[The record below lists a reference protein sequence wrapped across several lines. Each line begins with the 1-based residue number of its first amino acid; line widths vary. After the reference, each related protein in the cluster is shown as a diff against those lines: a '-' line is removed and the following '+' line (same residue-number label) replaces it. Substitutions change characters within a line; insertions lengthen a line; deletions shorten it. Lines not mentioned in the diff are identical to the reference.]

1 MLHCDADSLALAALG
16 EHLSDEERRHL
27 AACPR
32 CQQVLDQNAAVVSTA
47 RQVTNG
53 DIPSEPPTKVWDAIS
68 RELGLDLSVTP
79 FVPDP
84 TDAAE
89 RGQVIALARYQQR
102 QQQIQSKSR
111 WLTAAAAVAGI
122 AIGAVGVAALPDRAA
137 SGDLVAQ
144 SELAVVPVNAG
155 GTDLATVDTS
165 GTARIVDTDG
175 QDFAEVDARN
185 LPEVDGYYEVWLIKG
200 DLSGM
205 MSLGAL
211 TAGSQGRF
219 TIPVG
224 TDLSVFSIVDVSVE
238 NFDGDPTHSKQSL
251 LRGQLDA

>member
-16 EHLSDEERRHL
+16 EHLSDVERRHL
-27 AACPR
+27 AECPR
-32 CQQVLDQNAAVVSTA
+32 CQHVFDQNAAVVSTA
-47 RQVTNG
+47 RQVTV
-53 DIPSEPPTKVWDAIS
+53 DDSPEEPPGKVWDAIS
-68 RELGLDLSVTP
+68 RELGLDLTVTP

-84 TDAAE
+84 ADAAE
-89 RGQVIALARYQQR
+89 RGQVIALARFQQR
-102 QQQIQSKSR
+102 QRQVQSKSR
-111 WLTAAAAVAGI
+111 WLTAAAAVVGI
-122 AIGAVGVAALPDRAA
+122 AVGAVGAAALPDRSSAGTVIA
-137 SGDLVAQ
+137 ESDLT
-144 SELAVVPVNAG
+144 VVPVDAG
-155 GTDLATVDTS
+155 GIDVPTVDTT

-219 TIPVG
+219 TIPAG

-238 NFDGDPTHSKQSL
+238 ALDGNPAHSKQSM